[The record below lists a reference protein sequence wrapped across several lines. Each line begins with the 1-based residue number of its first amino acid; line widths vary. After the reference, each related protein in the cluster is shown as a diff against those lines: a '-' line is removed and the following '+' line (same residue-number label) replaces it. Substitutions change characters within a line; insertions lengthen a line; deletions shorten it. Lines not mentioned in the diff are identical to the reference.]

1 MIQVFNKKEQS
12 LSVLRYSLTEIQELK
27 DYVNPANREIVYDHV
42 TGLPSVKIVTKSGK
56 IVQCKSGDY
65 IVHETVMVCGKEYD
79 NYEVYTEEEFAKHF
93 VIPTHKTEEKKNDE
107 DEYSSYGKYI
117 LADIHSVYAKL
128 ISDDKYEI
136 IDRATGVK
144 MVAKK
149 EDFEKRAIPDVY
161 THPMI
166 FTSVQYEDD
175 KLSKESI
182 QYGDKN

>member
-1 MIQVFNKKEQS
+1 MIQVFNKKSQS

-27 DYVNPANREIVYDHV
+27 DYVKPANRDIVYDHV
-42 TGLPSVKIVTKSGK
+42 TGLPNVKIVTSSGK
-56 IVQCKSGDY
+56 IVPCKSGDY

-93 VIPTHKTEEKKNDE
+93 ITPTLKTGEKENDE
-107 DEYSSYGKYI
+107 NEYSSYSKYI

-161 THPMI
+161 MHPTV
-166 FTSVQYEDD
+166 FTSIQYGDD